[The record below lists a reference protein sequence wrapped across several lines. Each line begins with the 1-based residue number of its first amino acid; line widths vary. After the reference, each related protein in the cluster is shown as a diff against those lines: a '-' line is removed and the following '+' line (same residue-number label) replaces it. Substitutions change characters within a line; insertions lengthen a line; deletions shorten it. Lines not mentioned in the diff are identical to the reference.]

1 MRMVPKCCDPG
12 AKPIL
17 GTVMPFGQPSP
28 LPMSSAP
35 ATNAAELPDVDPDAL
50 TRLER
55 FGGRKL
61 LREMIALFVEIA
73 PARLS
78 TALRAVAEG
87 RMATAENELHS
98 LKSSSAQL
106 GAMKLSRLSER
117 GELLARAGLVT
128 GITETL
134 LESRTELARVQS
146 WLVGEREARGA

>member
-1 MRMVPKCCDPG
+1 
-12 AKPIL
+12 
-17 GTVMPFGQPSP
+17 
-28 LPMSSAP
+28 MSSATRTH
-35 ATNAAELPDVDPDAL
+35 AVELPDIDPDAL

-55 FGGRKL
+55 FGGSKL

-117 GELLARAGLVT
+117 GELLARAGMVT

-134 LESRTELARVQS
+134 LESRTELDRVQS
-146 WLVGEREARGA
+146 WLAGEREARGA

>member
-1 MRMVPKCCDPG
+1 
-12 AKPIL
+12 
-17 GTVMPFGQPSP
+17 MPFGQPSP

-61 LREMIALFVEIA
+61 LHEMIALFVEIA
-73 PARLS
+73 PARLA
-78 TALRAVAEG
+78 TALLAVAEG
-87 RMATAENELHS
+87 RMAAAENELHS
-98 LKSSSAQL
+98 LKSSAAQL

-117 GELLARAGLVT
+117 GEYLARAGLVT